1 MATSAAA
8 LDAVPRAATTRDRLL
23 AHLAM
28 LLFVA
33 LIGLGFTLSA
43 QIRADITTVPL
54 NASRF
59 LFGTLIMGA
68 AAFIGARSPAR
79 LPPAVWRFGIL
90 GLLSAVYFITMFIA
104 LTLTAPI
111 VTSAVFTLI
120 PLMAAGMA
128 FVLIGQRAGPPVL
141 VSLLLA
147 AAGSIWVIFKGDVGA
162 ILAFDIGRGE
172 AIFFGGCVCYA
183 LYTVLLRRLNRG
195 EPSLVA
201 SFWTL
206 LATTLWVVVFGFR
219 DLLTTDWLHLP
230 ALVWW
235 VILYLSIFP
244 TAVTFFLVQFAAL
257 RLPSAKVIAYGYL
270 TPAFVILFE
279 GLAGDGWPTPSV
291 AAGAVVTV
299 LGLVVLAVVKD

>member
-1 MATSAAA
+1 MTVS
-8 LDAVPRAATTRDRLL
+8 RAAVAAPSGGGTRRDRVL
-23 AHLAM
+23 AHFAM
-28 LLFVA
+28 MGFVA
-33 LIGLGFTLSA
+33 MIAFGFTLSA
-43 QIRADITTVPL
+43 LIRTDITTVPL

-59 LFGTLIMGA
+59 MFGTLIMGA
-68 AAFIGARSPAR
+68 AAFLGAR
-79 LPPAVWRFGIL
+79 LPAKLPVASWRFGVL
-90 GLLSAVYFITMFIA
+90 GLLSAIYFITMFIA

-120 PLMAAGMA
+120 PLMAAAMA
-128 FVLIGQRAGPPVL
+128 FVLMRQKAGPPVML
-141 VSLLLA
+141 SLLFA
-147 AAGSIWVIFKGDVGA
+147 AAGSVWVIFKGDFGA

-206 LATTLWVVVFGFR
+206 LATTLWVVIFGFH
-219 DLLTTDWLHLP
+219 DLATTDWLHLP

-279 GLAGDGWPTPSV
+279 GLAGHGWPTLSV
-291 AAGAVVTV
+291 VAGALVTV
-299 LGLVVLAVVKD
+299 LGLVVLAAVPD

>member
-1 MATSAAA
+1 MAVARSAPTAR
-8 LDAVPRAATTRDRLL
+8 PGATARQDRVL

-28 LLFVA
+28 LAFVA
-33 LIGLGFTLSA
+33 MIAFGFSLTALIRT
-43 QIRADITTVPL
+43 DITTVPL

-68 AAFIGARSPAR
+68 AAFLGARQPPKLPA
-79 LPPAVWRFGIL
+79 ASWRFGIL

-120 PLMAAGMA
+120 PLMAAAMA
-128 FVLIGQRAGPPVL
+128 FMLMRQQAGPPVL
-141 VSLLLA
+141 LSLLLA
-147 AAGSIWVIFKGDVGA
+147 AAGSVWVIFKGDIGA
-162 ILAFDIGRGE
+162 ILAFDVGRGE

-206 LATTLWVVVFGFR
+206 LATTLWVAVFGFH
-219 DLLTTDWLHLP
+219 DLMTTDWMHLP

-279 GLAGDGWPTPSV
+279 GLAGHGWPTLSV
-291 AAGAVVTV
+291 AAGALVTV
-299 LGLVVLAVVKD
+299 LGLVVLAVVPD